1 MGKIMKQGRVVIV
14 LNGRYAGRKAVVV
27 KSYDEGSSERPYG
40 HALIAGIDKY
50 PLKVTKKMGK
60 KKVEKRI
67 RIKPFLKV
75 TSLQHLLPTRCI
87 FEADLD
93 KSLVNKEWIKEPRK
107 KKNAILSV
115 KKELETNYKAGKSKW
130 LFTKLRF

>member
-1 MGKIMKQGRVVIV
+1 MVKIMKPGRVVIV
-14 LNGRYAGRKAVVV
+14 LSGRYAGRKAVVV

-60 KKVEKRI
+60 KQVEKRI
-67 RIKPFLKV
+67 RIKPFLK
-75 TSLQHLLPTRCI
+75 
-87 FEADLD
+87 ADLD

-107 KKNAILSV
+107 KKNAIISV
-115 KKELETNYKAGKSKW
+115 KKEFETSYKAGKSKW